1 MSGIYKIC
9 YTVDNEIRKVFVF
22 MGSNVIED
30 KGVDLNQLYRLEP
43 SNPIFE
49 GVITES
55 DIEIFG
61 NDVELVFTSG
71 EIHLDDTIET
81 IKKKYV
87 LASSS
92 DPPTYSGIYF
102 YSKVKKALNPT
113 SVYQTLTQDG
123 KIVLTRDR
131 LIQFLLNIDNI
142 LYRFFLVINS

>member
-9 YTVDNEIRKVFVF
+9 YTVDNEIRKVYVF

-30 KGVDLNQLYRLEP
+30 KGVDINQLYRLEP

-55 DIEIFG
+55 DIAIFG
-61 NDVELVFTSG
+61 DDVEFVFTTG

-102 YSKVKKALNPT
+102 YFGASGRIKNSKH
-113 SVYQTLTQDG
+113 
-123 KIVLTRDR
+123 
-131 LIQFLLNIDNI
+131 
-142 LYRFFLVINS
+142 

>member
-1 MSGIYKIC
+1 
-9 YTVDNEIRKVFVF
+9 

-30 KGVDLNQLYRLEP
+30 KGIDINELYRLEP

-55 DIEIFG
+55 DIALFG
-61 NDVELVFTSG
+61 NDVEIIFTTG

-102 YSKVKKALNPT
+102 YSKVK
-113 SVYQTLTQDG
+113 
-123 KIVLTRDR
+123 RH
-131 LIQFLLNIDNI
+131 LIQLQYIKH
-142 LYRFFLVINS
+142 